1 MVRTEQPPGHDV
13 TEIRHCHTLR
23 TTIGELKKAASTPQD
38 RKRAGCRRS
47 ECHASGGLEVS
58 SMSWTSTI
66 TDIRSSAIF
75 TTPLNRPTF
84 GRRLRRRLGRRA
96 GPFGPAAHGCGI
108 PTPFFAE
115 ELSQPRSPA
124 WDFRRN
130 AHSGFGTYSSVEGD
144 IDSVTVLTSE
154 EEGTTVT
161 KESPTLR

>member
-13 TEIRHCHTLR
+13 LEIRHCHTLR
-23 TTIGELKKAASTPQD
+23 TTIGELKKAASTAQD

-75 TTPLNRPTF
+75 STALNRPPSA
-84 GRRLRRRLGRRA
+84 GGCAAASAGGYGPSARCAPLRDPDTLLCRGA
-96 GPFGPAAHGCGI
+96 GPASF
-108 PTPFFAE
+108 
-115 ELSQPRSPA
+115 SSPGFEA
-124 WDFRRN
+124 KCAFR
-130 AHSGFGTYSSVEGD
+130 FGTYSSVEGD
-144 IDSVTVLTSE
+144 IDRVTVLTSE

-161 KESPTLR
+161 RESRTLR